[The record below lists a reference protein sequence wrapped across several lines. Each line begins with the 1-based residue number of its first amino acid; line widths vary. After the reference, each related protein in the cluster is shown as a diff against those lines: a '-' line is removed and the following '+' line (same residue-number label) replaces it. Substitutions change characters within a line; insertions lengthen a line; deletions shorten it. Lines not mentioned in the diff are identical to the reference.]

1 MKLSK
6 SMRGAALAATVV
18 LTLSAGAPAAF
29 SAEINSGGKSG
40 QGSHSGPGKNY
51 GKPGP
56 GHGKPDSPGKPGHG
70 NPGAGHGKPGKP
82 GHGPGKPGNPGK
94 PGKSDSE
101 KLRDKV
107 TINGVYSH
115 LQGLANAAAYNGGNR
130 AAGTPGYEAGAQYVE
145 RQLRKAGYQPF
156 RQPFTYEQFILNGE
170 SLEQVAPETVTYTAG
185 TDFTT
190 MSNSGSGDVTAAV
203 TAVDINVDGDRL
215 NSSGCEAADFTGF
228 EAGNIALM
236 QRGTC
241 DFSAK
246 VANAAAAGA
255 SAAIVFN
262 QGNDTPADDR
272 SSLLNGTLGDA
283 QAAIPAVGTTFAF
296 GEALAG
302 VADPTLRL
310 VVDAAV
316 QTTETFNV
324 IADTPKGDP
333 TRQVVV
339 GAHLDS
345 VAEGPGINDNGSG
358 TAAILETAIQLG
370 KGGKFKLENQVR
382 FAFWG
387 AEEDG
392 LLGSS
397 HYVEQLDDAA
407 AANTLLNLNFDML
420 GSPNFVRFV
429 YDGDASAFPTPEG
442 AAPPPVGSDVIEGVF
457 EDYFASQKL
466 PTAPTEFDGRS
477 DYYAFIARNIPAG
490 GLFTGAEGIKTAE
503 EAALFGGT
511 AGEPYDP
518 CYHQECDDLGNISKQ
533 ALAEMSDAVAHTT
546 LTFAQTDADI
556 RGGDGVS
563 SARALPSAP
572 GTQAPATQGPA
583 YKGHEALR

>member
-18 LTLSAGAPAAF
+18 LALSAGAPAAF
-29 SAEINSGGKSG
+29 SAELNSGGKGG
-40 QGSHSGPGKNY
+40 QGSQQGPGKNY
-51 GKPGP
+51 GKPGQGKP
-56 GHGKPDSPGKPGHG
+56 GAGHGKPGSGHGKP
-70 NPGAGHGKPGKP
+70 GKPGKP
-82 GHGPGKPGNPGK
+82 GHGPGKPGHPGK

-115 LQGLANAAAYNGGNR
+115 LQALQNAAPYNGGSR

-156 RQPFTYEQFILNGE
+156 RQPFTYEQFVLNGE
-170 SLEQVAPETVTYTAG
+170 LLEQVSPDAVEYEAG
-185 TDFTT
+185 TDFVT
-190 MSNSGSGDVTAAV
+190 MSYSGPGDVTAEV
-203 TAVDINVDGDRL
+203 TVVDVNLEGERA
-215 NSSGCEAADFTGF
+215 NTSGCEPEDFADFTP
-228 EAGNIALM
+228 GNIAVM

-241 DFSAK
+241 AFSVK
-246 VANAAAAGA
+246 VDNAAAAGA
-255 SAAIVFN
+255 SAAVVFN
-262 QGNDTPADDR
+262 QGVIPTEDR
-272 SSLLNGTLGDA
+272 TGLLNGTLGGVTSS
-283 QAAIPAVGTTFAF
+283 IPAVGTTYAV
-296 GEALAG
+296 GESLAG
-302 VADPTLRL
+302 TEGATLR
-310 VVDAAV
+310 VAVDSEV
-316 QTTETFNV
+316 RQTETFNV

-392 LLGSS
+392 LLGSTE
-397 HYVEQLDDAA
+397 YVNQLDETGL
-407 AANTLLNLNFDML
+407 ANTLLNLNFDML

-429 YDGDASAFPTPEG
+429 YDGNGDAFGDDTEDAG
-442 AAPPPVGSDVIEGVF
+442 PVGSDVIEGVF
-457 EDYFASQKL
+457 EDYFASQNL

-477 DYYAFIARNIPAG
+477 DYLAFIEQGIPAG
-490 GLFTGAEGIKTAE
+490 GLFTGAEGVKTAE
-503 EAALFGGT
+503 EAAIFGGT

-518 CYHQECDDLGNISKQ
+518 CYHAECDDLGNISKQ

-572 GTQAPATQGPA
+572 ATQGPT